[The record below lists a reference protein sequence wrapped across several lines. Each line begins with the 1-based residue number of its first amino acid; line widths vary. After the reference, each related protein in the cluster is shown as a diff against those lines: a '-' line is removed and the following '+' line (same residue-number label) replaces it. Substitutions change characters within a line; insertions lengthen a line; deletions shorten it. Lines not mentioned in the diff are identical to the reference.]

1 LTELSLLSVSFI
13 VAGYLTAAAF
23 IIGFLWKLWR
33 YAVTPSPLK
42 IPLTPAPKTVSGV
55 IGKNILDIFT
65 FRSLFNSDKRIWLG
79 GYLLHLALLL
89 LFLRHLNF
97 FVETVNGFLESVE
110 PWGVYAGFFLPAPL
124 LYLMGLR
131 KAVDRLA
138 YISAMADYFAL
149 ALLLLTALTG
159 IAMKVYVPELASEA
173 NGFLAGFVNLHPVN
187 IPAHPLF
194 LAHFTLALVLGFYFP
209 FSKLMHAGG
218 LLFSPTI
225 TQPEN
230 CREVRHVN
238 PWQDEVR

>member
-1 LTELSLLSVSFI
+1 MPELSLLSVSFI
-13 VAGYLTAAAF
+13 AAGYLAAAVF
-23 IIGFLWKLWR
+23 IIGFFWKLWL
-33 YAVTPSPLK
+33 YAITPSPLK
-42 IPLTPAPKTVSGV
+42 IPLTPAPKTAVGV
-55 IGKNILDIFT
+55 IGKNIVDIFT

-97 FVETVNGFLESVE
+97 FIETANGFLESIE

-159 IAMKVYVPELASEA
+159 ISMKIYVPELVQEA
-173 NGFLAGFVNLHPVN
+173 NEFTTGLVSLNPVN
-187 IPAHPLF
+187 IPTHPLF
-194 LAHFTLALVLGFYFP
+194 LSHFTLALILGFYFP
-209 FSKLMHAGG
+209 LSKLMHSGG

-225 TQPEN
+225 TQTEN
-230 CREVRHVN
+230 CREARHVN
-238 PWQDEVR
+238 PWQDKAR